1 MRRTTTLP
9 ALVLAFGLV
18 AAACS
23 DPATETATNDG
34 IASSSTSA
42 PPASTEAPTTTTA
55 AAPATTESPS
65 TTTAPDSTTTA
76 AAPDDDVI
84 VELYVEDEDEF
95 CGDWIP
101 ARVGDNLTCR
111 RPETLPPDPVARST
125 AWELPVVD
133 TALVDRTGWHPP
145 LALLNWDTVSLLT
158 VDDPLSTPTVTPWAR
173 LHSWADELRVAS
185 DGTLVVAQEGPVG
198 DEASWP
204 WIDVAVYRPDGTA
217 PSIVPD
223 GQYLYDVG
231 WYEGRE
237 VVVYQAQPTD
247 DEDLPLLTIP
257 LDDLASPAPAFGT
270 AWGDE
275 WLTTHV
281 DLEDGWATV
290 LGYLGNDSVIEF
302 REPDG
307 SLLDQPD
314 PIIEHGHPD
323 LDSVVAVA
331 VSADGARVTWVEY
344 PADLFDDPDE
354 YVRVKSAD
362 LVTNDLIFDIPIE
375 DPLIGPTSEPVVSV
389 FDLGDHV
396 IVNTVGYW
404 ANRWWPNPAIVVSF
418 AGEEPDWWKLPVT
431 GIAVPVPY
439 TLS

>member
-1 MRRTTTLP
+1 M
-9 ALVLAFGLV
+9 
-18 AAACS
+18 
-23 DPATETATNDG
+23 
-34 IASSSTSA
+34 
-42 PPASTEAPTTTTA
+42 
-55 AAPATTESPS
+55 
-65 TTTAPDSTTTA
+65 
-76 AAPDDDVI
+76 
-84 VELYVEDEDEF
+84 
-95 CGDWIP
+95 
-101 ARVGDNLTCR
+101 
-111 RPETLPPDPVARST
+111 
-125 AWELPVVD
+125 
-133 TALVDRTGWHPP
+133 
-145 LALLNWDTVSLLT
+145 LT

-237 VVVYQAQPTD
+237 VVVYQSQPTD